1 MNVDRP
7 RLAFGLLA
15 RACIAV
21 AAVVATV
28 SANGQTESAPP
39 KHQRPPGDE
48 AGGVS
53 NKPETQKES
62 EAASSTGGATAGA
75 AAASGAMA
83 GSAKASAS
91 AEARRAEAANSSS
104 KARAKR
110 SDSNKM
116 KQD

>member
-15 RACIAV
+15 RACIAL

-28 SANGQTESAPP
+28 SANGQTETAPP

-62 EAASSTGGATAGA
+62 EAAGATAGATAGA
-75 AAASGAMA
+75 AMGAMT
-83 GSAKASAS
+83 GSAKESAK
-91 AEARRAEAANSSS
+91 AEARRAEAATSS
-104 KARAKR
+104 KARAKQ

>member
-7 RLAFGLLA
+7 RLVFGLLA
-15 RACIAV
+15 RACIAL

-28 SANGQTESAPP
+28 SANGETEAAPP

-53 NKPETQKES
+53 NKPETRKES
-62 EAASSTGGATAGA
+62 EAASATAGEVK
-75 AAASGAMA
+75 
-83 GSAKASAS
+83 GSA
-91 AEARRAEAANSSS
+91 RAETRREGAATSRN
-104 KARAKR
+104 KARAKQ

>member
-7 RLAFGLLA
+7 RLAFGFLA
-15 RACIAV
+15 RACIAL

-28 SANGQTESAPP
+28 SANGETEAAPP

-53 NKPETQKES
+53 NKPETQKER
-62 EAASSTGGATAGA
+62 EAVGATAGA
-75 AAASGAMA
+75 MA
-83 GSAKASAS
+83 GAVKGSAR
-91 AEARRAEAANSSS
+91 AEARRAEATSSS
-104 KARAKR
+104 KARAKQ